1 MGLDSRITELISIGV
16 SVGANC
22 QPCLQYHVAKAK
34 ENGVSEHD
42 IQEAI
47 TVGRTVRKGAAYKMD
62 QYIATLWDG
71 TSIIPQSTDKGREC
85 GCTTINI
92 GEELT

>member
-1 MGLDSRITELISIGV
+1 MSLDSRITALISVGV

-34 ENGVSEHD
+34 ENGISEQE

-47 TVGRTVRKGAAYKMD
+47 NVGKAVRKGAAYKMD
-62 QYIATLWDG
+62 QYIASLREDA
-71 TSIIPQSTDKGREC
+71 SSIPQSADKGC
-85 GCTTINI
+85 GC
-92 GEELT
+92 GCS